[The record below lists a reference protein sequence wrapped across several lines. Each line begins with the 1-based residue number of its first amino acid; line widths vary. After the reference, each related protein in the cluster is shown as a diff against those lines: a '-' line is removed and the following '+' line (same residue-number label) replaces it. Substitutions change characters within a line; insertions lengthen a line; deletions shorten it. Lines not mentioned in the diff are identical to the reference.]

1 MSNTAFIDSQNPSR
15 TATLKPLWRPLNRA
29 RRDQIIA
36 LAVFHIFVKSRYL
49 HSFSQCYRVAVI
61 VDRSIFVRQA
71 QHLTEQTVKV
81 GSQLH

>member
-1 MSNTAFIDSQNPSR
+1 
-15 TATLKPLWRPLNRA
+15 
-29 RRDQIIA
+29 
-36 LAVFHIFVKSRYL
+36 
-49 HSFSQCYRVAVI
+49 VI